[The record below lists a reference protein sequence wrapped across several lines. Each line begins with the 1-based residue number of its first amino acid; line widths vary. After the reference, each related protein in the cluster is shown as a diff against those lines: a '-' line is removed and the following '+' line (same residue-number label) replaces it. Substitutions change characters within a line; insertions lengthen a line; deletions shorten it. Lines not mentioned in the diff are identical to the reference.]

1 MVAGVVIRDQSEV
14 DFAAVHALVA
24 AAFETTPYASG
35 REPFIMDALW
45 TSGAAFVALVA
56 DDGAIIG
63 QAAFSKVTIDGQD
76 EGWHALGPVS
86 VLPLRQGQGIGQA
99 LIRAGLDRLRALG
112 SRGCV
117 VVGDL
122 NYYSRFGFANTSE
135 MFAPGIGPEHF
146 MALSFG
152 AAMPQ
157 GPVAFDLAFTAG
169 VRL

>member
-1 MVAGVVIRDQSEV
+1 MVADVVIRDQSEV

-24 AAFETTPYASG
+24 AAFETMPYASG

-63 QAAFSKVTIDGQD
+63 QVAFSQVTVGGRD
-76 EGWHALGPVS
+76 EGWHALGPLCVT
-86 VLPLRQGQGIGQA
+86 PRRQRQGIGQA
-99 LIRAGLDRLRALG
+99 LTRAGLDRLRMLG
-112 SRGCV
+112 SKGCV
-117 VVGDL
+117 VVGDP

-152 AAMPQ
+152 AAIPQ
-157 GPVAFDLAFTAG
+157 GPVAFDPAFAAG